1 MPERPIFDFSYIEDP
16 KLAAPRVYIALRG
29 YVKKDFTVW
38 PILSADII
46 SEEEVDEAI
55 ADLKLN
61 LDRAA
66 KEAKAAIR
74 RIKRRE
80 NIGTA
85 SPV

>member
-16 KLAAPRVYIALRG
+16 KLAAPRIYIALRG

-38 PILSADII
+38 PILSADLL

-55 ADLKLN
+55 AELKQN

-66 KEAKAAIR
+66 KEAKSAIR
-74 RIKRRE
+74 RIRKRE
-80 NIGTA
+80 KIVTA
-85 SPV
+85 